1 MGLFSDMGKL
11 GLGHYSEAEIIEK
24 NKNTRNP
31 NVDPDVEM
39 AAKQLERKEEDY
51 IFDKKYTCPVCDLG
65 FTSKCVKSGKVK
77 LSSHDT
83 DLRPIYD
90 FMDPLKYD
98 VVACSYCGYSSLV
111 RYYGRLSMRQIKE
124 LKMSIGNQ
132 FRGLPDVE
140 GAYSYDDAITRH
152 KLAVLCSVVKG
163 AKNGERAYTCLK
175 TAWVLRGKRL
185 TLDENSAEYKEVLKD
200 EMDCIKNAYEGFV
213 IAISNEPFPIAGM
226 DENTLKYIMSD
237 LARKLKRY
245 EESAKLLSSV
255 LTSKAT
261 NHRLKDAA
269 LDLKELIKQ
278 DIARD
283 RS

>member
-1 MGLFSDMGKL
+1 MGLFSDMEKF
-11 GLGHYSEAEIIEK
+11 GLGHYSDTEIIEK
-24 NKNTRNP
+24 NKNTKNSA
-31 NVDPDVEM
+31 VAPDVEQ
-39 AAKQLERKEEDY
+39 AARELERKEEDY

-77 LSSHDT
+77 LSGHDT
-83 DLRPIYD
+83 DLRPTYE

-98 VVACSYCGYSSLV
+98 VVACAYCGYSSLT

-124 LKMSIGNQ
+124 LKMSIGNK
-132 FRGLPDVE
+132 FRGLPDIE
-140 GAYSYDDAITRH
+140 GAYSYDDAITRY

-163 AKNGERAYTCLK
+163 SKNGERAYTCLK
-175 TAWVLRGKRL
+175 TAWILRGKRL
-185 TLDENSAEYKEVLKD
+185 TLDEKSSEYKEILAD

-213 IAISNEPFPIAGM
+213 LAISNEPFPIAGM
-226 DENTLKYIMSD
+226 DESTLKYIMAD

-245 EESAKLLSSV
+245 EESAKLLGSV

-269 LDLKELIKQ
+269 LDLKELLKN
-278 DIARD
+278 DVARD